1 MVIFYNKT
9 LQQASCFPKM
19 LSVYTTSG
27 GDLISLENRVVFSLR
42 F

>member
-9 LQQASCFPKM
+9 LQASCFPKM